1 MSCVRSERRCVGAV
15 NVSGPVRRAP
25 MRHRDARVDGPV
37 AFDTKYHYQKRQDH
51 DQRQRSHARRWR
63 HPVGLHERF
72 FVVKLLILKRVKISE
87 STDMLREVTPV
98 LRRRKQY
105 VTHRHRARLNT
116 IGTLKTVS
124 GDKWKR
130 CSSRP

>member
-1 MSCVRSERRCVGAV
+1 MCFVVCERRCAGAV

-25 MRHRDARVDGPV
+25 MRHRDARVRADGPRV
-37 AFDTKYHYQKRQDH
+37 AFDTKYQDH
-51 DQRQRSHARRWR
+51 DQRSHTGRWR

-98 LRRRKQY
+98 LRP
-105 VTHRHRARLNT
+105 
-116 IGTLKTVS
+116 TVDANNMS
-124 GDKWKR
+124 HIELA
-130 CSSRP
+130 

>member
-1 MSCVRSERRCVGAV
+1 MCFVVCERRCAGAV

-25 MRHRDARVDGPV
+25 MRHRDARVRVDGPRV
-37 AFDTKYHYQKRQDH
+37 ARSTPSTKTM
-51 DQRQRSHARRWR
+51 RQRSHTGRWR

-105 VTHRHRARLNT
+105 VTHRARLNT

-124 GDKWKR
+124 GDKLKR

>member
-1 MSCVRSERRCVGAV
+1 MRFVVCERRCVGAV

-37 AFDTKYHYQKRQDH
+37 AFDT
-51 DQRQRSHARRWR
+51 RSTRRGKTMTNGNAASRRWR

-105 VTHRHRARLNT
+105 VTHVTSSSLEHDWNAENR
-116 IGTLKTVS
+116 
-124 GDKWKR
+124 KW
-130 CSSRP
+130 